1 MAKKKIRRARR
12 PIEPTAG
19 KLVIALSKLRRK
31 RGVTVPQL
39 ASAIDW
45 QTRGAWT
52 AISRV
57 RQLGYEVVSTKR
69 KTGERVYKIA
79 A

>member
-1 MAKKKIRRARR
+1 MAKKIKRASK
-12 PIEPTAG
+12 PIEPAAG
-19 KLVIALSKLRRK
+19 KLVIALSMLRRK
-31 RGVTVPQL
+31 KGATVPQL

-45 QTRGAWT
+45 ETRGAWT

>member
-12 PIEPTAG
+12 PIEPIAG
-19 KLVIALSKLRRK
+19 KLVIALSMLRRK
-31 RGVTVPQL
+31 RGATVEQI
-39 ASAIDW
+39 ANAIDW
-45 QTRGAWT
+45 QTRGAST

-57 RQLGYEVVSTKR
+57 RQLGFEVESVKR
-69 KTGERVYKIA
+69 EGGERVYKIA

>member
-1 MAKKKIRRARR
+1 MAKKIRRARK

-19 KLVIALSKLRRK
+19 KLVIAVSMLRRK
-31 RGVTVPQL
+31 RGATVEQI
-39 ASAIDW
+39 ANAIDW
-45 QTRGAWT
+45 QTRGAST

-57 RQLGYEVVSTKR
+57 RQLGFEVESAKR